1 MSKAKKA
8 SVYQAHDKF
17 FKLTF
22 ADKGVKESFLQTYLP
37 EKLSKEI
44 DLSTVEEINPS
55 FISES
60 FQLKESDLL
69 IKVQAIGKPIYVLF
83 LMEHKSYKD
92 RKTPFQ
98 ILRYFVDI
106 WESQL
111 AKKEKLTPILPIVIY
126 EGKSKWN
133 YPQMREYFKD
143 LPDEWKA
150 YLPLY
155 ETLFFDFS
163 LENKVQKLPESIELK
178 SYLQVIQSVYLEDRG
193 TFLEQLI
200 EILYLINQAAGE
212 DSAAFISIFR
222 RILIYTENTRNDLK
236 EEKEDLFDLLKGV
249 DSMSKT
255 SIERWEERIRAEA
268 IDTARDDLLAEGME
282 KGRAEGRAEGRE
294 SATQSIAQKMKR
306 MGFTLDDIQKVTGLM
321 L

>member
-1 MSKAKKA
+1 MAKAKKP

-22 ADKGVKESFLQTYLP
+22 TDKGVKESFLQTYLP
-37 EKLSKEI
+37 MELSKEI
-44 DLSTVEEINPS
+44 DLSTVEEVTPS
-55 FISES
+55 FISET
-60 FQLKESDLL
+60 FQLNESDLL
-69 IKVQAIGKPIYVLF
+69 VKVQAMGKPIYILF

-111 AKKEKLTPILPIVIY
+111 AKKEKLTPILPVVIY
-126 EGKSKWN
+126 EGKNKWN
-133 YPQMREYFKD
+133 YPQIGEYFKD

-163 LENKVQKLPESIELK
+163 LENKLQKLPESIELK
-178 SYLQVIQSVYLEDRG
+178 SYLQIIQTVYLEDKE
-193 TFLEQLI
+193 TFLKQLI
-200 EILYLINQAAGE
+200 EILYFINQAAGE
-212 DSAAFISIFR
+212 DSATFITIFR
-222 RILIYTENTRNDLK
+222 RILIYAENTRNDLK
-236 EEKEDLFDLLKGV
+236 EENKDLLDLLKGV

-255 SIERWEERIRAEA
+255 SIERWEERIRAEV

-282 KGRAEGRAEGRE
+282 KGREEGRNDEK
-294 SATQSIAQKMKR
+294 QSIAQKMKR
-306 MGFTLDDIQKVTGLM
+306 MGFSLDDIQKVTGLM

>member
-1 MSKAKKA
+1 MSKAKKT

-55 FISES
+55 FISET

-133 YPQMREYFKD
+133 YPQMGEYFKD

-163 LENKVQKLPESIELK
+163 LENKVQKLPENIELK

-282 KGRAEGRAEGRE
+282 KGRAEGRE

>member
-22 ADKGVKESFLQTYLP
+22 TDKGVKESFLQTYLP
-37 EKLSKEI
+37 MKLSKGI
-44 DLSTVEEINPS
+44 DLSTVEEVNPS
-55 FISES
+55 FISET
-60 FQLKESDLL
+60 FQLNESDLL
-69 IKVQAIGKPIYVLF
+69 VKVQAMGKPIYILF

-111 AKKEKLTPILPIVIY
+111 AKKEKLTPILPVVIY
-126 EGKSKWN
+126 EGKNKWN
-133 YPQMREYFKD
+133 YPQMGEYFKD
-143 LPDEWKA
+143 LPDEWKT

-163 LENKVQKLPESIELK
+163 LENKLQKLPESIELK
-178 SYLQVIQSVYLEDRG
+178 SYLQIIQTVYLEDKE
-193 TFLEQLI
+193 TFLKQLI
-200 EILYLINQAAGE
+200 EILYFINQAAGE
-212 DSAAFISIFR
+212 DSATFITIFR
-222 RILIYTENTRNDLK
+222 RILIYAENTRNDLK
-236 EEKEDLFDLLKGV
+236 EENKDLLDLLKGV

-255 SIERWEERIRAEA
+255 SIERWEERIRAEV

-282 KGRAEGRAEGRE
+282 KGMEKGRE
-294 SATQSIAQKMKR
+294 SATQSIAQKMKS
-306 MGFTLDDIQKVTGLM
+306 MGFSLDAIQKGTGLM

>member
-1 MSKAKKA
+1 MAKAKKT

-22 ADKGVKESFLQTYLP
+22 TDKGVKESFLQTYLP
-37 EKLSKEI
+37 EELSREI
-44 DLSTVEEINPS
+44 DLSTVEEVNPS
-55 FISES
+55 FISEN

-69 IKVQAIGKPIYVLF
+69 IKVRALGKPIYILF

-92 RKTPFQ
+92 RKTPLQ

-111 AKKEKLTPILPIVIY
+111 AKKEKLTPILPVVIY
-126 EGKSKWN
+126 EGKNKWN
-133 YPQMREYFKD
+133 YPQMGEYFKD

-155 ETLFFDFS
+155 KTLFFDFS
-163 LENKVQKLPESIELK
+163 LENKLQKLPESIELK
-178 SYLQVIQSVYLEDRG
+178 SYLQIIQTVYLEDKE
-193 TFLEQLI
+193 TFLKQLI
-200 EILYLINQAAGE
+200 EILYFINQAAGE
-212 DSAAFISIFR
+212 DSATFITIFR
-222 RILIYTENTRNDLK
+222 RILIYAENTRNDLK
-236 EEKEDLFDLLKGV
+236 EENKDLLDLLKGV

-255 SIERWEERIRAEA
+255 SIERWEERIRAEV

-282 KGRAEGRAEGRE
+282 KGREEGRNDEK
-294 SATQSIAQKMKR
+294 QSIAQKMKR
-306 MGFTLDDIQKVTGLM
+306 MGFSLDDIQKVTGLM

>member
-1 MSKAKKA
+1 MAKAKKP

-22 ADKGVKESFLQTYLP
+22 TDKGVKESFLQTYLP
-37 EKLSKEI
+37 MELSKGI
-44 DLSTVEEINPS
+44 DLSTVEDVNPS
-55 FISES
+55 FISET
-60 FQLKESDLL
+60 FQLNESDLL
-69 IKVQAIGKPIYVLF
+69 VKVQAMGKPIYILF

-111 AKKEKLTPILPIVIY
+111 AKKEKLTPILPVVIY
-126 EGKSKWN
+126 EGKNKWN
-133 YPQMREYFKD
+133 YPQIGEYFKD

-163 LENKVQKLPESIELK
+163 LENKLQKLPESIELK
-178 SYLQVIQSVYLEDRG
+178 SYLQIIQTVYLEDKE
-193 TFLEQLI
+193 TFLKQLI
-200 EILYLINQAAGE
+200 EILYFINQAAGE
-212 DSAAFISIFR
+212 DSATFITIFR
-222 RILIYTENTRNDLK
+222 RILIYAENTRNDLK
-236 EEKEDLFDLLKGV
+236 EENKDLLDLLKGV

-255 SIERWEERIRAEA
+255 SIERWEERIRAEV

-282 KGRAEGRAEGRE
+282 KGREEGRNDEK
-294 SATQSIAQKMKR
+294 QSIAQKMKR
-306 MGFTLDDIQKVTGLM
+306 MGFSLDDIQKVTGLM

>member
-1 MSKAKKA
+1 MAKAKRP

-22 ADKGVKESFLQTYLP
+22 TDKGVKESFLQTYLP
-37 EKLSKEI
+37 MELSKGI
-44 DLSTVEEINPS
+44 DLSTVEEVNPS
-55 FISES
+55 FISET
-60 FQLKESDLL
+60 FQLNESDLL
-69 IKVQAIGKPIYVLF
+69 VKVQAMGKPIYILF

-111 AKKEKLTPILPIVIY
+111 AKKEKLTPILPVVIY
-126 EGKSKWN
+126 EGKNKWN
-133 YPQMREYFKD
+133 YPQMGEYFKD
-143 LPDEWKA
+143 LPDEWRS

-155 ETLFFDFS
+155 TTLFFDFS
-163 LENKVQKLPESIELK
+163 LENKLQKLPESIELK
-178 SYLQVIQSVYLEDRG
+178 SYLQIIQTVYLEDKE
-193 TFLEQLI
+193 TFLKQLI
-200 EILYLINQAAGE
+200 EILYFINQAAGE
-212 DSAAFISIFR
+212 DSATFISIFR
-222 RILIYTENTRNDLK
+222 RILIYAENTRNDLK
-236 EEKEDLFDLLKGV
+236 EENKDLLDLLKGV

-255 SIERWEERIRAEA
+255 SIERWEERIRAEV

-282 KGRAEGRAEGRE
+282 KGREEGRNDEK
-294 SATQSIAQKMKR
+294 QSIAQKMKS
-306 MGFTLDDIQKVTGLM
+306 MGFSLDDIQKVTGLM

>member
-1 MSKAKKA
+1 MAKAKKP

-22 ADKGVKESFLQTYLP
+22 TDKGVKESFLQTYLP
-37 EKLSKEI
+37 MELSKGI
-44 DLSTVEEINPS
+44 DLSTVEEVNPS
-55 FISES
+55 FISET
-60 FQLKESDLL
+60 FQLNESDLL
-69 IKVQAIGKPIYVLF
+69 VKVQAMGKPIYILF

-111 AKKEKLTPILPIVIY
+111 AKKEKLTPILPVVIY
-126 EGKSKWN
+126 EGKNKWN
-133 YPQMREYFKD
+133 YPQIGEYFKD

-163 LENKVQKLPESIELK
+163 LENKLQKLPESIELK
-178 SYLQVIQSVYLEDRG
+178 SYLQIIQTVYLEDKE
-193 TFLEQLI
+193 TFLKQLI
-200 EILYLINQAAGE
+200 EILYFINQAAGE
-212 DSAAFISIFR
+212 DSATFITIFR
-222 RILIYTENTRNDLK
+222 RILIYAENTRNDLK
-236 EEKEDLFDLLKGV
+236 EENKDLLDLLKGV

-255 SIERWEERIRAEA
+255 SIERWEERIRAEV

-282 KGRAEGRAEGRE
+282 KGMEKGRE
-294 SATQSIAQKMKR
+294 SATQSIAQKMKS
-306 MGFTLDDIQKVTGLM
+306 MGFSLDDIQKVTGLM

>member
-1 MSKAKKA
+1 MAKAKKP

-22 ADKGVKESFLQTYLP
+22 TDKGVKESFLQTYLP
-37 EKLSKEI
+37 MELSKGI
-44 DLSTVEEINPS
+44 DLSTVEDVNPS
-55 FISES
+55 FISET
-60 FQLKESDLL
+60 FQLNESDLL
-69 IKVQAIGKPIYVLF
+69 VKVQAMGKPIYILF

-111 AKKEKLTPILPIVIY
+111 AKKEKLTPILPVVIY
-126 EGKSKWN
+126 EGKNKWN
-133 YPQMREYFKD
+133 YPQIGEYFKD

-163 LENKVQKLPESIELK
+163 LENKLQKLPESIELK
-178 SYLQVIQSVYLEDRG
+178 SYLQIIQTVYLEDKE
-193 TFLEQLI
+193 TFLKQLI
-200 EILYLINQAAGE
+200 EILYFINQAAGE
-212 DSAAFISIFR
+212 DSATFITIFR
-222 RILIYTENTRNDLK
+222 RILIYAENTRNDLK
-236 EEKEDLFDLLKGV
+236 EENKDLLDLLKGV

-255 SIERWEERIRAEA
+255 SIERWEERIRAEV

-282 KGRAEGRAEGRE
+282 KGMEKGRE
-294 SATQSIAQKMKR
+294 SATQSIAQKMKS
-306 MGFTLDDIQKVTGLM
+306 MGFSLDDIQKVTGLM

>member
-1 MSKAKKA
+1 MAKAKKT

-22 ADKGVKESFLQTYLP
+22 TDKGVKESFLQTYLP
-37 EKLSKEI
+37 EELSREI
-44 DLSTVEEINPS
+44 DLSTVEEVNPS
-55 FISES
+55 FISEN

-69 IKVQAIGKPIYVLF
+69 IKVRALGKPIYILF

-92 RKTPFQ
+92 RKTPLQ

-111 AKKEKLTPILPIVIY
+111 AKKEKLTPILPVVIY
-126 EGKSKWN
+126 EGKNKWN
-133 YPQMREYFKD
+133 YPQMGEYFKD

-155 ETLFFDFS
+155 KTLFFDFS
-163 LENKVQKLPESIELK
+163 LENKLQKLPESIELK
-178 SYLQVIQSVYLEDRG
+178 SYLQVIQTVYLENRE

-200 EILYLINQAAGE
+200 EILYFINQAAGE
-212 DSAAFISIFR
+212 DSAEFLSIFR
-222 RILIYTENTRNDLK
+222 RILIYAENTRSDLK
-236 EEKEDLFDLLKGV
+236 EEKEDLLDLLKGV
-249 DSMSKT
+249 DPMSKT
-255 SIERWEERIRAEA
+255 SIEKWEERIRAEGR
-268 IDTARDDLLAEGME
+268 TEGW
-282 KGRAEGRAEGRE
+282 AEGRTEGWAEGRTEGRE
-294 SATQSIAQKMKR
+294 SATLSIAQKMKS
-306 MGFTLDDIQKVTGLM
+306 MGFALDEIQKITGLM

>member
-1 MSKAKKA
+1 MAKAKKP

-22 ADKGVKESFLQTYLP
+22 TDKGVKESFLQTYLP
-37 EKLSKEI
+37 MELSKEI
-44 DLSTVEEINPS
+44 DLSTVEEVNPS
-55 FISES
+55 FISET
-60 FQLKESDLL
+60 FQLNESDLL
-69 IKVQAIGKPIYVLF
+69 VKVQAMGKPIYILF

-111 AKKEKLTPILPIVIY
+111 AKKEKLTPILPVVIY
-126 EGKSKWN
+126 EGKNKWN
-133 YPQMREYFKD
+133 YPQIGEYFKD

-163 LENKVQKLPESIELK
+163 LENKLQKLPESIELK
-178 SYLQVIQSVYLEDRG
+178 SYLQIIQTVYLEDKE
-193 TFLEQLI
+193 TFLKQLI
-200 EILYLINQAAGE
+200 EILYFINQAAGE
-212 DSAAFISIFR
+212 DSATFITIFR
-222 RILIYTENTRNDLK
+222 RILIYAENTRNDLK
-236 EEKEDLFDLLKGV
+236 EENKDLLDLLKGV

-255 SIERWEERIRAEA
+255 SIERWEERIRAEV

-282 KGRAEGRAEGRE
+282 KGREEGRNDEK
-294 SATQSIAQKMKR
+294 QSIAQKMKR
-306 MGFTLDDIQKVTGLM
+306 MGFSLDDIQKVTGLM

>member
-1 MSKAKKA
+1 MAKAKKT

-22 ADKGVKESFLQTYLP
+22 TDKGVKESFLQTYLP
-37 EKLSKEI
+37 MELSKEI
-44 DLSTVEEINPS
+44 DLSTVEEVNPS
-55 FISES
+55 FISET
-60 FQLKESDLL
+60 FQLNESDLL
-69 IKVQAIGKPIYVLF
+69 VKVQAMGKPIYILF

-111 AKKEKLTPILPIVIY
+111 AKKEKLTPILPVVIY
-126 EGKSKWN
+126 EGKNKWN
-133 YPQMREYFKD
+133 YPQIGEYFKD

-163 LENKVQKLPESIELK
+163 LENKLQKLPESFELK
-178 SYLQVIQSVYLEDRG
+178 SYLQIIQTVYLEDKE
-193 TFLEQLI
+193 TFLKQLI
-200 EILYLINQAAGE
+200 EILYFINQAAGE
-212 DSAAFISIFR
+212 DSATFITIFR
-222 RILIYTENTRNDLK
+222 RILIYAENTRNDLK
-236 EEKEDLFDLLKGV
+236 EENKDLLDLLKGV

-255 SIERWEERIRAEA
+255 SIERWEERIRAEV

-282 KGRAEGRAEGRE
+282 KGMEKGRE
-294 SATQSIAQKMKR
+294 SATQSIAQKMKS
-306 MGFTLDDIQKVTGLM
+306 MGFSLDDIQKVTGLM

>member
-1 MSKAKKA
+1 MAKAKKP

-22 ADKGVKESFLQTYLP
+22 TDKGVKESFLQTYLP
-37 EKLSKEI
+37 MELSKEI
-44 DLSTVEEINPS
+44 DLSTVEEVNPS
-55 FISES
+55 FISET
-60 FQLKESDLL
+60 FQLNESDLL
-69 IKVQAIGKPIYVLF
+69 VKVQAMGKPIYILF

-111 AKKEKLTPILPIVIY
+111 AKKEKLTPILPVVIY
-126 EGKSKWN
+126 EGKNKWN
-133 YPQMREYFKD
+133 YPQIGEYFKD

-155 ETLFFDFS
+155 KTLFFDFS
-163 LENKVQKLPESIELK
+163 LENKLQKLPESIELK
-178 SYLQVIQSVYLEDRG
+178 SYLQIIQTVYLEDKE
-193 TFLEQLI
+193 TFLKQLI
-200 EILYLINQAAGE
+200 EILYFINQAAGE
-212 DSAAFISIFR
+212 DSATFISIFR
-222 RILIYTENTRNDLK
+222 RILIYAENTRNDLK
-236 EEKEDLFDLLKGV
+236 EEKKDLLDLLKGV

-255 SIERWEERIRAEA
+255 SIERWEERIRAEV

-282 KGRAEGRAEGRE
+282 KGMEKGRE
-294 SATQSIAQKMKR
+294 SATQSIAQKMKS
-306 MGFTLDDIQKVTGLM
+306 MGFSLDGRYRP
-321 L
+321 

>member
-22 ADKGVKESFLQTYLP
+22 TDKGVKESFLQTYLP
-37 EKLSKEI
+37 MKLSKGI
-44 DLSTVEEINPS
+44 DLSTVEEVNPS
-55 FISES
+55 FISET
-60 FQLKESDLL
+60 FQLNESDLL
-69 IKVQAIGKPIYVLF
+69 VKVQAMGKPIYILF

-111 AKKEKLTPILPIVIY
+111 AKKEKLTPILPVVIY
-126 EGKSKWN
+126 EGKNKWN
-133 YPQMREYFKD
+133 YPQMGEYFKD
-143 LPDEWKA
+143 LPDEWKT

-163 LENKVQKLPESIELK
+163 LENKLQKLPESIELK
-178 SYLQVIQSVYLEDRG
+178 SYLQIIQTVYLEDKE
-193 TFLEQLI
+193 TFLKQLI
-200 EILYLINQAAGE
+200 EILYFINQAAGE
-212 DSAAFISIFR
+212 DSATFITIFR
-222 RILIYTENTRNDLK
+222 RILIYAENTRNDLK
-236 EEKEDLFDLLKGV
+236 EENKDLLDLLKGV

-255 SIERWEERIRAEA
+255 SIERWEERIRAEV

-282 KGRAEGRAEGRE
+282 KGMEKGRE
-294 SATQSIAQKMKR
+294 SATQSIAQKMKS
-306 MGFTLDDIQKVTGLM
+306 MGFSLDDIQKVTGLM

>member
-1 MSKAKKA
+1 MAKAKKP

-22 ADKGVKESFLQTYLP
+22 TNKGVKESFLQTYLP
-37 EKLSKEI
+37 MELSKEI
-44 DLSTVEEINPS
+44 DLSTVEEVNPS
-55 FISES
+55 FISET
-60 FQLKESDLL
+60 FQLNESDLL
-69 IKVQAIGKPIYVLF
+69 VKVQAMGKPIYILF

-111 AKKEKLTPILPIVIY
+111 AKKEKLTPILPVVIY
-126 EGKSKWN
+126 EGKNKWN
-133 YPQMREYFKD
+133 YPQIGEYFKD

-163 LENKVQKLPESIELK
+163 LENKLQKLPESIELK
-178 SYLQVIQSVYLEDRG
+178 SYLQIIQTVYLEDKE
-193 TFLEQLI
+193 TFLKQLI
-200 EILYLINQAAGE
+200 EILYFINQAAGE
-212 DSAAFISIFR
+212 DSATFITIFR
-222 RILIYTENTRNDLK
+222 RILIYAENTRNDLK
-236 EEKEDLFDLLKGV
+236 EENKDLLDLLKGV

-255 SIERWEERIRAEA
+255 SIERWEERIRAEV

-282 KGRAEGRAEGRE
+282 KGREEGRNDEK
-294 SATQSIAQKMKR
+294 QSIAQKMKR
-306 MGFTLDDIQKVTGLM
+306 MGFSLDDIQKVTGLM

>member
-1 MSKAKKA
+1 MAKAKKP

-22 ADKGVKESFLQTYLP
+22 TNKGVKESFLQTYLP
-37 EKLSKEI
+37 MELSKEI
-44 DLSTVEEINPS
+44 DLSTVEEVNPS
-55 FISES
+55 FISET
-60 FQLKESDLL
+60 FQLNESDLL
-69 IKVQAIGKPIYVLF
+69 VKVQAMGKPIYILF

-111 AKKEKLTPILPIVIY
+111 AKKEKLTPILPVVIY
-126 EGKSKWN
+126 EGKNKWN
-133 YPQMREYFKD
+133 YPQIGEYFKD

-163 LENKVQKLPESIELK
+163 LENKLQKLPESIELK
-178 SYLQVIQSVYLEDRG
+178 SYLQIIQTVYLEDKE
-193 TFLEQLI
+193 TFLKQLI
-200 EILYLINQAAGE
+200 EILYFINQAAGE
-212 DSAAFISIFR
+212 DSATFITIFR
-222 RILIYTENTRNDLK
+222 RILIYAENTRNDLK
-236 EEKEDLFDLLKGV
+236 EENKDLLDLLKGV

-255 SIERWEERIRAEA
+255 SIERWEERIRAEV

-282 KGRAEGRAEGRE
+282 KGREEGRE

-306 MGFTLDDIQKVTGLM
+306 MGFSLDDIQKVTGLM

>member
-1 MSKAKKA
+1 MAKAKKT

-22 ADKGVKESFLQTYLP
+22 TDKGVKESFLQTYLP
-37 EKLSKEI
+37 MELSKEI
-44 DLSTVEEINPS
+44 DLSTVEEVNPS
-55 FISES
+55 FISET
-60 FQLKESDLL
+60 FQLNESDLL
-69 IKVQAIGKPIYVLF
+69 VKVQAMGKPIYILF

-111 AKKEKLTPILPIVIY
+111 AKKEKLTPILPVVIY
-126 EGKSKWN
+126 EGKNKWN
-133 YPQMREYFKD
+133 YPQIGEYFKD

-155 ETLFFDFS
+155 KTLFFDFS
-163 LENKVQKLPESIELK
+163 LENKLQKSPESIELK
-178 SYLQVIQSVYLEDRG
+178 SYLQIIQTVYLEDKE
-193 TFLEQLI
+193 TFLKQLI
-200 EILYLINQAAGE
+200 EILYFINQAAGE
-212 DSAAFISIFR
+212 DSATFISIFR
-222 RILIYTENTRNDLK
+222 RILIYAENTRNDLK
-236 EEKEDLFDLLKGV
+236 EEKKDLLDLLKGV

-255 SIERWEERIRAEA
+255 SIERWEERIRAEV

-282 KGRAEGRAEGRE
+282 KGMEKGRE
-294 SATQSIAQKMKR
+294 SATQSIAQKMKS
-306 MGFTLDDIQKVTGLM
+306 MGFSLDDIQKVTGLM

>member
-1 MSKAKKA
+1 MAKAKKP

-22 ADKGVKESFLQTYLP
+22 TDKGVKESFLQTYLP
-37 EKLSKEI
+37 MELSKEI
-44 DLSTVEEINPS
+44 DLSTVEEVNPS
-55 FISES
+55 FISET
-60 FQLKESDLL
+60 FQLNESDLL
-69 IKVQAIGKPIYVLF
+69 VKVQAMGKPIYILF

-111 AKKEKLTPILPIVIY
+111 AKKEKLTPILPVVIY
-126 EGKSKWN
+126 EGKNKWN
-133 YPQMREYFKD
+133 YPQIGEYFKD

-155 ETLFFDFS
+155 KTLFFDFS
-163 LENKVQKLPESIELK
+163 LENKLQKLPESIELK
-178 SYLQVIQSVYLEDRG
+178 SYLQVIQTVYLENRE

-200 EILYLINQAAGE
+200 EILYFINQAAGE
-212 DSAAFISIFR
+212 DSATFITIFR
-222 RILIYTENTRNDLK
+222 RILIYAENTRNDLK
-236 EEKEDLFDLLKGV
+236 EENKDLLDLLKGV

-255 SIERWEERIRAEA
+255 SIERWEERIRAEV

-282 KGRAEGRAEGRE
+282 KGMEKGRE
-294 SATQSIAQKMKR
+294 SATQSIAQKMKS
-306 MGFTLDDIQKVTGLM
+306 MGFSLDDIQKVTGLM

>member
-22 ADKGVKESFLQTYLP
+22 TDKGVKESFLQTYLP
-37 EKLSKEI
+37 MKLSKGI
-44 DLSTVEEINPS
+44 DLSTVEEVNPS
-55 FISES
+55 FISET
-60 FQLKESDLL
+60 FQLNESDLL
-69 IKVQAIGKPIYVLF
+69 VKVQAMGKPIYILF

-111 AKKEKLTPILPIVIY
+111 AKKEKLTPILPVVIY
-126 EGKSKWN
+126 EGKNKWN
-133 YPQMREYFKD
+133 YPQMGEYFKD
-143 LPDEWKA
+143 LPDEWKS

-155 ETLFFDFS
+155 KTLFFDFS
-163 LENKVQKLPESIELK
+163 LENKLQKLPESIELK
-178 SYLQVIQSVYLEDRG
+178 SYLQIIQTVYLEDKE
-193 TFLEQLI
+193 TFLKQLI
-200 EILYLINQAAGE
+200 EILYFINQAAGE
-212 DSAAFISIFR
+212 DSATFITIFR
-222 RILIYTENTRNDLK
+222 RILIYAENTRNDLK
-236 EEKEDLFDLLKGV
+236 EENKDLLDLLKGV

-255 SIERWEERIRAEA
+255 SIERWEERIRAEV

-282 KGRAEGRAEGRE
+282 KGMEKGRE
-294 SATQSIAQKMKR
+294 SATQSIAQKMKS
-306 MGFTLDDIQKVTGLM
+306 MGFSLDDIQKVTGLM

>member
-1 MSKAKKA
+1 MAKAKKP

-22 ADKGVKESFLQTYLP
+22 TNKGVKESFLQTYLP
-37 EKLSKEI
+37 MELSKEI
-44 DLSTVEEINPS
+44 DLSTVEEVNPS
-55 FISES
+55 FISET
-60 FQLKESDLL
+60 FQLNESDLL
-69 IKVQAIGKPIYVLF
+69 VKVQAMGKPIYILF

-111 AKKEKLTPILPIVIY
+111 AKKEKLTPILPVVIY
-126 EGKSKWN
+126 EGKNKWN
-133 YPQMREYFKD
+133 YPQIGEYFKD

-163 LENKVQKLPESIELK
+163 LENKLQKLPESIELK
-178 SYLQVIQSVYLEDRG
+178 SYLQIIQTVYLEDKE
-193 TFLEQLI
+193 TFLKQLI
-200 EILYLINQAAGE
+200 EILYFINQAAGE
-212 DSAAFISIFR
+212 DSATFITIFR
-222 RILIYTENTRNDLK
+222 RILIYAENTRNDLK
-236 EEKEDLFDLLKGV
+236 EENKDLLDLLKGV

-255 SIERWEERIRAEA
+255 SIERWEERIRAEV

-282 KGRAEGRAEGRE
+282 KGMEKGRE
-294 SATQSIAQKMKR
+294 SATQSIAQKMKS
-306 MGFTLDDIQKVTGLM
+306 MGFSLDDIQKVTGLM